1 MNQHFISYYHKS
13 LLQYLK
19 SADIK
24 KRTIRKFAGKTLTI
38 TTKLSR
44 LL

>member
-19 SADIK
+19 NADILK
-24 KRTIRKFAGKTLTI
+24 KEQYENSQGRH
-38 TTKLSR
+38 
-44 LL
+44 